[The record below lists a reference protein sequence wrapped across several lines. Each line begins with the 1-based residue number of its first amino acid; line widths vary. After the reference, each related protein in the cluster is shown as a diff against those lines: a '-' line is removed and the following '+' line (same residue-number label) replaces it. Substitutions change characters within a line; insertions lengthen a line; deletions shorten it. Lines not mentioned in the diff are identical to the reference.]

1 MMGMDGWAVWRK
13 QDSRTYNRMSAIE
26 GNMNKPAYVL
36 FVITLLASCSGG
48 KPQVDKA
55 IENGIE
61 VVLNHVKPYRIPNE
75 LSVLGLEKEFVIDA
89 EDPELLKAGLTDIYR
104 FGADSEG
111 SIYIAQ
117 RPRKDALVFFRF
129 DDRGQFL
136 KSFGRFGQGP
146 GEIERCSYFGINAR
160 DEIFSL
166 DAQKNKIT
174 TYSPSG
180 EVLKE
185 TLLPPTFIG
194 AIPLDNGNF
203 LAPENQ
209 ASPDSGFEEMTFNL
223 LDRQYAKIKAMC
235 RFRYPAQ
242 YPETGK
248 KANAFLPS
256 PTGIFTSDRIYLGIP
271 GSDYEILAFD
281 LEGTLLKK
289 IRKEYLPVEV
299 TASFQKEA
307 LADLPRGKEL
317 AERLF
322 FPANKPAYQYLFAD
336 ETGRLFVMTSEKDEA
351 SGQNVC
357 DIFSA
362 SGVFIGRS
370 AVGYFDRL
378 RFFWEGVS
386 LDVVAKNKRMYLLHE
401 KDNGY
406 KELAVYK
413 AIWR

>member
-1 MMGMDGWAVWRK
+1 MRK
-13 QDSRTYNRMSAIE
+13 RLC
-26 GNMNKPAYVL
+26 VL
-36 FVITLLASCSGG
+36 LGICFLGACTGG

-61 VVLNHVKPYRIPNE
+61 IVLNHVKPYRIPNE
-75 LSVLGLEKEFVIDA
+75 LSVLSLEKEFVIDA
-89 EDPELLKAGLTDIYR
+89 ENPELLKAGLADIYR

-117 RPRKDALVFFRF
+117 RPRKDVLVFFRF
-129 DDRGQFL
+129 DDRGRLQ
-136 KSFGRFGQGP
+136 KSFGRVGQGP

-185 TLLPPTFIG
+185 TLLPQTFNG

-203 LAPENQ
+203 LATEGEALPE
-209 ASPDSGFEEMTFNL
+209 SGFEEMTFNL
-223 LDRQYAKIKAMC
+223 LDRQYAKIKAMY
-235 RFRYPAQ
+235 RFRYPVQ
-242 YPETGK
+242 YPGTGK

-256 PTGIFTSDRIYLGIP
+256 PTGIFTSDRIYLGIAGP
-271 GSDYEILAFD
+271 DYEILAFD
-281 LEGTLLKK
+281 LEGALLRE

-299 TASFQKEA
+299 TSSIQKDA
-307 LADLPRGKEL
+307 FAGLPRGKEL

-322 FPANKPAYQYLFAD
+322 FPARKPAYQYMFAD

-351 SGQNVC
+351 SGQNIC

-362 SGVFIGRS
+362 SGVFVGRA

-378 RFFWEGVS
+378 RFIWEGVS
-386 LDVVAKNKRMYLLHE
+386 LDVAAKNKRMYVLHE

-406 KELAVYK
+406 KELIVYK
-413 AIWR
+413 ATWR

>member
-1 MMGMDGWAVWRK
+1 MRK
-13 QDSRTYNRMSAIE
+13 R
-26 GNMNKPAYVL
+26 L
-36 FVITLLASCSGG
+36 CLLLGICLLGACSGG

-75 LSVLGLEKEFVIDA
+75 LSVLSLEKEFVIDT
-89 EDPELLKAGLTDIYR
+89 EDPELLKAGLADIYR

-111 SIYIAQ
+111 SICIAQ

-129 DDRGQFL
+129 DGGGRFL
-136 KSFGRFGQGP
+136 KSFGRVGQGP
-146 GEIERCSYFGINAR
+146 GEIERCSYFGINSR

-185 TLLPPTFIG
+185 TLLPQTYIG

-203 LAPENQ
+203 LAPEGQ
-209 ASPDSGFEEMTFNL
+209 PLPDSDFEEMTFNL
-223 LDRQYAKIKAMC
+223 LDRQYAKIKAIY
-235 RFRYPAQ
+235 RFRYPVQ
-242 YPETGK
+242 YPGTGK

-271 GSDYEILAFD
+271 GPDYEILAFD
-281 LEGTLLKK
+281 LDGTLLRK
-289 IRKEYLPVEV
+289 IRKEFLPVEV
-299 TASFQKEA
+299 TSSFQKEIF
-307 LADLPRGKEL
+307 ADLPRGKEL

-336 ETGRLFVMTSEKDEA
+336 ETGRFFVMTWEKDEA

-362 SGVFIGRS
+362 SGVFIGRA
-370 AVGYFDRL
+370 AVGYYDRL
-378 RFFWEGVS
+378 LFFWEGVS
-386 LDVVAKNKRMYLLHE
+386 LDVVAKNERMYVLHE

-406 KELAVYK
+406 KELVVYK